1 MKSMQNNCCSDEKL
15 LALVSGTLVAQEE
28 QAIETHLDT
37 CQVCQRKLEQAAAD
51 VDTWSEATEF
61 LQDDPWRSSFVGDPP
76 DATSPNALPIQQ
88 TLELLAPTD
97 DPGMLGRI
105 GVYEISGVI
114 GSGGMGV
121 VLKGVDR
128 SLDRTVAIKVLSPHL
143 ASTAAARRRFERE
156 AKAAAAVLH
165 PNVIAIHAVS
175 VDSPLPYLVMPY
187 VRGATL
193 QKRIDGEGPLPV
205 VDVLRIGLQI
215 SEGLAAAHD
224 QGLVHR
230 DIKPSNI
237 LLEDGIERVTI
248 TDFGLARTVDDASIT
263 RTNIIAGT
271 PQFMSPEQ
279 ARGEYVDHRSD
290 LFSLGS
296 VLYTACAGR
305 PPFRAETT
313 FGVLRKITDQSPRSL
328 REINPDV
335 PHWLANLIDRLLQ
348 KNSAARFSSAH
359 HVAELLQ
366 QCLAHATT
374 PNSPLPRE
382 LRSTWKLSRRTIG
395 AMAGLAVLGLVS
407 LGIYPLM
414 LPPSEALNQPPV
426 QKVEAASGQAVPLS
440 QPQAAVGQAPNQPLA
455 VPQATRQL
463 PYGQQAAMTSTTQ
476 RDSQGKQQGN
486 FSVPSR
492 PQQVSPDSQEV
503 IPEEYLSWDT
513 PIQYSPDVLLNE
525 AHQLSEQTQAPF
537 ASPTPNWLLLVPVP
551 DTELDP
557 PAQIPNAPD
566 SRY

>member
-1 MKSMQNNCCSDEKL
+1 MNSQENACCSHEKL
-15 LALVSGTLVAQEE
+15 YALVSGKLVAQEE
-28 QAIETHLDT
+28 QVIETHLDACT
-37 CQVCQRKLEQAAAD
+37 ACQRKLEQAAAD
-51 VDTWSEATEF
+51 ADSWSEASAF

-88 TLELLAPTD
+88 TLELLGPTD

-143 ASTAAARRRFERE
+143 ASTAAARKRFERE
-156 AKAAAAVLH
+156 AKAAAAVIH

-193 QKRIDGEGPLPV
+193 QKRIDNEGSLPL
-205 VDVLRIGLQI
+205 VDVLRIGRQI
-215 SEGLAAAHD
+215 AEGLAAAHD

-248 TDFGLARTVDDASIT
+248 TDFGLARAVDDASIT

-296 VLYTACAGR
+296 VLYTVCAGR

-313 FGVLRKITDQSPRSL
+313 FGVLRKITDQPPRPL
-328 REINPDV
+328 REINPEV
-335 PHWLANLIDRLLQ
+335 PPWLACLIDRLLH
-348 KNSAARFSSAH
+348 KTSSGRYGSAH

-374 PNSPLPRE
+374 PNAPLPRE
-382 LRSTWKLSRRTIG
+382 LRSTWRLSRRAIG
-395 AMAGLAVLGLVS
+395 GLVATVMLGLVTI
-407 LGIYPLM
+407 G
-414 LPPSEALNQPPV
+414 
-426 QKVEAASGQAVPLS
+426 
-440 QPQAAVGQAPNQPLA
+440 LA
-455 VPQATRQL
+455 
-463 PYGQQAAMTSTTQ
+463 
-476 RDSQGKQQGN
+476 SQGRYGEKPAQHSPGEITEATAPSTPQRNTPNHSNIEAVAPQPVWAPRFSIPQKSQQISPLDGELVPEEILSWEPPPQ
-486 FSVPSR
+486 FSPGMLLGEAEQLH
-492 PQQVSPDSQEV
+492 QQTQQPFAPAAPTWETVSP
-503 IPEEYLSWDT
+503 
-513 PIQYSPDVLLNE
+513 
-525 AHQLSEQTQAPF
+525 
-537 ASPTPNWLLLVPVP
+537 VPVWS
-551 DTELDP
+551 ENSGS
-557 PAQIPNAPD
+557 AAPTVK
-566 SRY
+566 SPGYNP

>member
-1 MKSMQNNCCSDEKL
+1 MKSMENACCSNEKL
-15 LALVSGTLVAQEE
+15 HALVSGTLVAQEE
-28 QAIETHLDT
+28 QVIEQHLDACT
-37 CQVCQRKLEQAAAD
+37 TCQRKLEQAAAD
-51 VDTWSEATEF
+51 ADSWSEASAF
-61 LQDDPWRSSFVGDPP
+61 LQDDPWRSSFVGEPP

-88 TLELLAPTD
+88 TLELLGPTD

-143 ASTAAARRRFERE
+143 ACTAAARKRFERE
-156 AKAAAAVLH
+156 AKAAAAVIH

-193 QKRIDGEGPLPV
+193 QKRIDSEGPLPL
-205 VDVLRIGLQI
+205 VDVLRIGRQI
-215 SEGLAAAHD
+215 AEGLAAAHD

-313 FGVLRKITDQSPRSL
+313 FGVLRKITDQAPRPL
-328 REINPDV
+328 REINPEV
-335 PHWLANLIDRLLQ
+335 PPWLARLIDRLLS
-348 KNSAARFSSAH
+348 KTSSGRYGSAH

-382 LRSTWKLSRRTIG
+382 LRSTWRLSRRALG
-395 AMAGLAVLGLVS
+395 GLIATVLLGLVAIGLAS
-407 LGIYPLM
+407 QGWYGEKPS
-414 LPPSEALNQPPV
+414 PHSPSEKTKAAAPPVPQQNTTNQP
-426 QKVEAASGQAVPLS
+426 KLANTKA
-440 QPQAAVGQAPNQPLA
+440 A
-455 VPQATRQL
+455 VPQ
-463 PYGQQAAMTSTTQ
+463 PVWPP
-476 RDSQGKQQGN
+476 N
-486 FSVPSR
+486 FSVPQRSQPISPLDGELVPEEILSWEPP
-492 PQQVSPDSQEV
+492 PQFSPGMLLGEAEQLHQQTQQPFAPAAPTWEAVSPV
-503 IPEEYLSWDT
+503 PAWPENSGSEAPT
-513 PIQYSPDVLLNE
+513 GKSPGYN
-525 AHQLSEQTQAPF
+525 P
-537 ASPTPNWLLLVPVP
+537 
-551 DTELDP
+551 
-557 PAQIPNAPD
+557 
-566 SRY
+566 

>member
-1 MKSMQNNCCSDEKL
+1 MKSMGNDCCSDEKL
-15 LALVSGTLVAQEE
+15 HALVSGTLVAQEE

-37 CQVCQRKLEQAAAD
+37 CQTCQRKLEQAAAD
-51 VDTWSEATEF
+51 ADSWSEASEF

-88 TLELLAPTD
+88 TLELLGPTD

-143 ASTAAARRRFERE
+143 ASTAAARKRFERE

-193 QKRIDGEGPLPV
+193 QKRIDSEGSLPL

-215 SEGLAAAHD
+215 AEGLAAAHD

-313 FGVLRKITDQSPRSL
+313 FGVLRKITDQAPRPL
-328 REINPDV
+328 REINPEV
-335 PHWLANLIDRLLQ
+335 PPWLACLIDRLLS
-348 KNSAARFSSAH
+348 KTSSGRYGSAH
-359 HVAELLQ
+359 HVADLLQ

-382 LRSTWKLSRRTIG
+382 LRTRWRLSRRTTGVLAATGLVGLVTI
-395 AMAGLAVLGLVS
+395 GLAAQGWFAGTPSKRSSAEITEAVAPPTQQQDTSNQPKLANVQTATPS
-407 LGIYPLM
+407 PVW
-414 LPPSEALNQPPV
+414 PPS
-426 QKVEAASGQAVPLS
+426 
-440 QPQAAVGQAPNQPLA
+440 
-455 VPQATRQL
+455 
-463 PYGQQAAMTSTTQ
+463 
-476 RDSQGKQQGN
+476 
-486 FSVPSR
+486 FSVP
-492 PQQVSPDSQEV
+492 QQSQPVSPIDGQLV
-503 IPEEYLSWDT
+503 PEEILSWE
-513 PIQYSPDVLLNE
+513 PPPQFSPDVLLGE
-525 AHQLSEQTQAPF
+525 VEQLHQQTQQPF
-537 ASPTPNWLLLVPVP
+537 APAMPTWETVSPVP
-551 DTELDP
+551 E
-557 PAQIPNAPD
+557 NALPEI
-566 SRY
+566 SETVAPVVNSPGTNP